1 MSFSIE
7 VEGDSKEY
15 IQFQSAS
22 ITRSITQPVGIFSF
36 TAPGPFNTVKIRAE
50 DPVTIRVDNAEIL
63 RGKVDNIQN
72 KSDAGNNSRTYSGKS
87 SMGQVAK
94 SSAPLDPAEW
104 RNVNAGQII
113 QNLLKP
119 FGITPR
125 FDIRPQG
132 NTDLTIT
139 PGDTVWNLIDKLLA
153 RENLFAWEVEPKV
166 LVITR
171 APLSGSVASL
181 EYGNQQ
187 ILRTEKYSL
196 DTSARFALYTVIGES
211 TPPLPFR
218 AQAQAKDKAI
228 TTGELVI
235 QLSGDVDNPRCQQ
248 VADYEAQ
255 VRAARSLNFGYRV
268 PNWYNNA
275 GKLWEPNVR
284 VNIQDEENEI
294 FGEHLLTTVKLAENQ
309 GDEWAILTFAAPEAY
324 TAKPPE
330 PPAGD
335 SLFNITPVS
344 KEEASLIDVRRNL

>member
-22 ITRSITQPVGIFSF
+22 VTRSITQPVGIFSF
-36 TAPGPFNTVKIRAE
+36 TAPGPFKSVKIRAE
-50 DPVTIRVDNAEIL
+50 DPVTIRADNVEIL
-63 RGKVDNIQN
+63 RGKVDDIKN
-72 KSDAGNNSRTYSGKS
+72 KSDAGDNSRTYSGKS

-94 SSAPLDPAEW
+94 SSAPLDPSEW
-104 RNVNAGQII
+104 KNANAGQII

-125 FDIRPQG
+125 FDVKPQG
-132 NTDLTIT
+132 NTNLTST

-181 EYGNQQ
+181 EYGTQQ
-187 ILRTEKYSL
+187 ILKTENYKL
-196 DTSARFALYTVIGES
+196 DTSARFALYTVIGEA
-211 TPPLPFR
+211 TPPLTFR
-218 AQAQAKDKAI
+218 AQAQAKDNAI
-228 TTGELVI
+228 KTAELII
-235 QLSGDVDNPRCQQ
+235 QLSGNVDDARCQQ
-248 VADYEAQ
+248 VANYEAQ
-255 VRAARSLNFGYRV
+255 VRAARSLNFAYRV
-268 PNWYNNA
+268 PSWYNNA
-275 GKLWEPNVR
+275 GQLWKPNVR
-284 VNIQDEENEI
+284 VNIEDEENEI
-294 FGEHLLTTVKLAENQ
+294 FGEHLLTTVKLAEDQ
-309 GDEWAILTFAAPEAY
+309 GDEWGILTFAAPGAY

-335 SLFNITPVS
+335 TLFNIAPVS
-344 KEEASLIDVRRNL
+344 KEDVSLIDVRRSL